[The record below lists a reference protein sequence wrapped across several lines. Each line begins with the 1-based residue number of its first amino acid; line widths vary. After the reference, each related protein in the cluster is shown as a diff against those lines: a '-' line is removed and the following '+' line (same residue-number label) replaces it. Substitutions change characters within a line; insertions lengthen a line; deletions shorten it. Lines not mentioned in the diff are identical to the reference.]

1 MRRALPPL
9 LALVLALVLLTGCEF
24 SLERLAHGGALPPP
38 PEDYTGLQDGFRYTK
53 TTLTGRWPAFRTRR
67 RPSGTST
74 PTRR

>member
-38 PEDYTGLQDGFRYTK
+38 P
-53 TTLTGRWPAFRTRR
+53 
-67 RPSGTST
+67 SGTST